1 MNGSSIGSVVD
12 CTCAALFVQTPVV
25 QVRENNWG
33 LHYRNNLWSVTYD
46 M

>member
-1 MNGSSIGSVVD
+1 M
-12 CTCAALFVQTPVV
+12 AAVSGVSLIALVLPALLVQTPVV

-33 LHYRNNLWSVTYD
+33 LHYRKNLWSVTYD